1 MPYDQVFIR
10 TGGNMAYEKNNF
22 LTGKEARFE
31 DSEIIVSKTDLTGK
45 LTYGNDVFY
54 RLAGLS
60 EKECIGQQHNIIR
73 HPQMPRT
80 VFDLLW
86 DTIKDQNE
94 IFAYVNNRSKNGDNY
109 WVFAHVTPSRD
120 MNGAVTGYH
129 SNRRTPNRQALDN
142 TIIPLYSELF
152 RIEQSA
158 ASPKQGIVA
167 GREHIN
173 NLLKSSNAEFNQ
185 LMFSL
190 GV

>member
-1 MPYDQVFIR
+1 MVNTKSNHLSGREIKFND
-10 TGGNMAYEKNNF
+10 
-22 LTGKEARFE
+22 
-31 DSEIIVSKTDLTGK
+31 DEIIVSKTDLAGK

-54 RLAGLS
+54 RMAGMD

-73 HPQMPRT
+73 HPEMPRT

-120 MNGAVTGYH
+120 VGGSITGYH
-129 SNRRTPNRQALDN
+129 SNRRTPNRHALDN
-142 TIIPLYSELF
+142 TIIPLYAELR

-158 ASPKQGIVA
+158 GTPKQGIAA
-167 GREHIN
+167 GRAHLSS
-173 NLLKSSNAEFNQ
+173 LLDSSKMEFNE